1 MSTFNLRFTY
11 VICSVYDTGIAVSS
25 CNVNNYKG
33 KGVPCPKVSLGGVL
47 ISLTWA
53 LSLYGWINQKS
64 VTHGQCVAPILTAPW
79 PVSSY

>member
-47 ISLTWA
+47 ISLT
-53 LSLYGWINQKS
+53 
-64 VTHGQCVAPILTAPW
+64 
-79 PVSSY
+79 